1 MTKSE
6 YMNALREKLQHYN
19 RALEME
25 ILEDYEQHFAEGLA
39 EGRREE
45 DIIAEPGQY

>member
-1 MTKSE
+1 MPDPEYAKKDFRKGAIMTKSE

-25 ILEDYEQHFAEGLA
+25 ILEDYEQHFA
-39 EGRREE
+39 
-45 DIIAEPGQY
+45 